1 MSTYET
7 DTIGTKDRVELTL
20 AAAVT
25 VKSMSQLIGTR
36 SWLHAKLAYKE
47 AVDQFAKVAEII
59 DKEGK

>member
-7 DTIGTKDRVELTL
+7 DSIETKDRLTL
-20 AAAVT
+20 SLTTALA
-25 VKSMSQLIGTR
+25 VKSLSQIINTR